1 MKRTILLFACV
12 LMGISAIN
20 AQKTM
25 SPPTVMIVPD
35 DIYCKSNGYTL
46 SFNNQGSIETR
57 PDYEK
62 ALTEDQTL
70 HAVLLQI
77 GQLITDRN
85 SSIEIIDI
93 LTAINNYKADISMNE
108 SNFGS
113 EAESVDE
120 AIIRNS
126 QADIL
131 IKINFTLLK
140 NGPQRQVQW
149 TMAGIDAYTSM
160 QFAPI
165 SGVGQ
170 PATAA
175 SPAILV
181 REAVFGQMDAF
192 LQKMLGYYQRM
203 STNGRGISFN
213 FKIID
218 GSALS
223 MNSKIG
229 DYTLQE
235 VIDDFLYDNSV
246 DGNGLEKVRG
256 GNTFLNYQCV
266 YVPLMAE
273 VRGRLRKQ
281 NANQIANKLRAYLE
295 ENYNIQSEFKTIGL
309 GKVNFYIK

>member
-1 MKRTILLFACV
+1 MKRTMLLVLGVVMGVFA
-12 LMGISAIN
+12 AN
-20 AQKTM
+20 AQKMM
-25 SPPTVMIVPD
+25 SPPTIMIVPD
-35 DIYCKSNGYTL
+35 DIYCKTNGYTL
-46 SFNNQGSIETR
+46 SFNNQGSTEVR

-85 SSIEIIDI
+85 SSIEIVDI
-93 LTAINNYKADISMNE
+93 LTAINNYKSDAAMNE

-131 IKINFTLLK
+131 VKINFTLLK

-170 PATAA
+170 PATAT

-203 STNGRGISFN
+203 ATNGRGISFN
-213 FKIID
+213 FKIAD
-218 GSALS
+218 GSSLS
-223 MNSKIG
+223 MNSKTG
-229 DYTLQE
+229 EYTLQE

-256 GNTFLNYQCV
+256 GSTFLNYQCV

-273 VRGRLRKQ
+273 VRGRMRKQ
-281 NANQIANKLRAYLE
+281 NANQIARKLSTYLE
-295 ENYNIQSEFKTIGL
+295 TDYGIQSEFKTIGL

>member
-46 SFNNQGSIETR
+46 SFNNQSSIETR

-218 GSALS
+218 GSSLS

-281 NANQIANKLRAYLE
+281 NANQIANKLSAYLE